1 MADNFVVGSNELIR
15 APKENTTLNE
25 VKEARRLYSRLLYLG
40 REVRARAEPSSTQD
54 GRTEEFLRAGMEG
67 NLSPLLVSA
76 NWLSQRKSQLSSVF
90 RTGGRLTVESMTP
103 TQVWSHF
110 S

>member
-15 APKENTTLNE
+15 APEENTTLNE
-25 VKEARRLYSRLLYLG
+25 VKEARRLYSRLLHLG
-40 REVRARAEPSSTQD
+40 REARAWADPSSTQD

-76 NWLSQRKSQLSSVF
+76 NWLSPKEKS
-90 RTGGRLTVESMTP
+90 T
-103 TQVWSHF
+103 F
-110 S
+110 SCLQDRREIDS